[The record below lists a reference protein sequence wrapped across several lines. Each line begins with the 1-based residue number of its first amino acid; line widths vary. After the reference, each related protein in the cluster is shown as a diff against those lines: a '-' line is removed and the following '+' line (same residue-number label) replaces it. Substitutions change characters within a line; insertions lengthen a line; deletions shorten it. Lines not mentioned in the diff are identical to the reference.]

1 MSKKLDEAQ
10 QILERIDRLDA
21 KVERWSKQ
29 LSRCKA
35 LVQTMTSG
43 ASMQDVIVQGGERSS
58 GAEWDAYIAASA
70 EYGKAVDA
78 YVDHRDKVMAVLD
91 RMEHVMQARVLD
103 LRYLSRP
110 RMGWVAIS
118 KKLSYTER
126 HVYRLHQEA
135 LGSFGEEWEKTGG
148 YTTGQ

>member
-1 MSKKLDEAQ
+1 MTRKEAQ

-35 LVQTMTSG
+35 MVQPMTAG
-43 ASMQDVIVQGGERSS
+43 TSMQDVIVQGGVRSS
-58 GAEWDAYIAASA
+58 GAEWDDYLKASA
-70 EYGKAVDA
+70 EYDKAVDA
-78 YVDHRDKVMAVLD
+78 YVLHRDTVMAVLD

-118 KKLSYTER
+118 KKLHYTER
-126 HVYRLHQEA
+126 HVYRLNQEA
-135 LGSFGEEWEKTGG
+135 LESFGEEWEKLWGCPTR
-148 YTTGQ
+148 Q